1 MEPGSPLTDAQ
12 ALDQLARSGSDLS
25 KVHHIDFFLH
35 FPTQKAAERAELQLI
50 ALAFQTSIEPAKT
63 GGVWAIQA
71 SKRMYPVESDLAGL
85 RDKLEVIATAG
96 HGGYDGWK
104 ARVDEKKTTR

>member
-1 MEPGSPLTDAQ
+1 
-12 ALDQLARSGSDLS
+12 
-25 KVHHIDFFLH
+25 
-35 FPTQKAAERAELQLI
+35 
-50 ALAFQTSIEPAKT
+50 
-63 GGVWAIQA
+63 VWAIQA

-104 ARVDEKKTTR
+104 ARVDEKKPAR